1 MEHNGQWNI
10 LTDEVNFHQVLKSRG
25 WLDRHFQGI
34 YERPDNFPDVSVT
47 ARVADDDSS
56 EGECLY
62 QSMSMLSYGLF
73 ETNGSYDFLA
83 EDIHT

>member
-1 MEHNGQWNI
+1 M
-10 LTDEVNFHQVLKSRG
+10 LKSIGNNLQG
-25 WLDRHFQGI
+25 WLDRHFQGV
-34 YERPDNFPDVSVT
+34 YKRPEEFSIVSVT

-62 QSMSMLSYGLF
+62 QSMSMLSYVLF
-73 ETNGSYDFLA
+73 ETYGSYDFLA